1 MTEMPTSLVDILQW
15 RSINE
20 PNRLA
25 YRFLS
30 DGEQDEKL
38 LSYSELDRRA
48 RSIGALLQLSV
59 KPGDRVL
66 LLFQP
71 GLDFIAAY
79 FGCLYA
85 KVLAVP
91 AYPPHPARLE
101 ISLPLIRR
109 ISTDADA
116 AAVLLNSSLYHA
128 ITKQNSTREE
138 FAGMKLL
145 VTDDN
150 KLFVNADQW
159 RQPDIHANDVAFLQ
173 YSSGSTTIP
182 KGVMVTHKNLMHNLG
197 LIENCFEVSKE
208 DHGVIWLP
216 PYHDMGLIGGM
227 LQPIYSGASFTLLPH
242 LMFLQRPLRWL
253 QVISRFKATISGG
266 PNFAYHL
273 CIKKIRPEQRE
284 QLDLS
289 RWRVAFNGAEPIYHQ
304 TLDQFADYF
313 ASCGFRKE
321 AFAPCYGLA
330 ESTLFVVGGIKNGTP
345 LTNNFLIDGI
355 RQNLVIDSHGE
366 NASTQTMVSC
376 GHVNA
381 EQKIE
386 IVNTETHE
394 PCSPGEIGEIWI
406 NGNSVANGYWN
417 KPAETELNFN
427 AKLST
432 NNEQKF
438 LRTGDLG
445 FLHEDELYVTGR
457 LKNIIISEGK
467 NHYSH
472 DIERTVEESHTAIRS
487 LGCAAFS
494 IPHDGHED
502 VIIVIECE
510 HKLHGKEEEIGKAV
524 REAVSLNHGLK
535 VNAIKLTKPGS
546 IPRTTSG
553 KIKHFLC
560 KQYYLEGSLKEMEVL

>member
-15 RSINE
+15 RATNE
-20 PNRLA
+20 PDRLA

-30 DGEQDEKL
+30 DGEDNEEL
-38 LSYSELDRRA
+38 LSYSELDKRS
-48 RSIGALLQLSV
+48 RSIGALLQSSV
-59 KPGDRVL
+59 KAGDRVL

-91 AYPPHPARLE
+91 TYPPHPARLE
-101 ISLPLIRR
+101 IGLPLIRR

-116 AAVLLNSSLYHA
+116 AAVLLDSSLYHA
-128 ITKQNSTREE
+128 IINQNSARAD
-138 FAGMKLL
+138 FAKLKLL
-145 VTDDN
+145 VTDN
-150 KLFVNADQW
+150 KEFCIGSEGW
-159 RQPDIHANDVAFLQ
+159 EQPDVHSNDLAFLQ
-173 YSSGSTTIP
+173 YSSGSTTTP
-182 KGVMVTHKNLMHNLG
+182 KGVMITHKNLMHNLG
-197 LIENCFEVSKE
+197 LIKNCFGVSKE

-253 QVISRFKATISGG
+253 QAISRFKATISGG

-273 CIKKIRPEQRE
+273 CIKRIRPEQRE

-289 RWRVAFNGAEPIYHQ
+289 HWRVAFNGAEPIYHQ

-330 ESTLFVVGGIKNGTP
+330 ESTLFVVGGVKNGTP

-355 RQNLVIDSHGE
+355 RQHLVIDSSGE
-366 NASTQTMVSC
+366 NAGTQTMVSC
-376 GHVNA
+376 GHVNP
-381 EQKIE
+381 EQKIH

-394 PCSPGEIGEIWI
+394 PCLTGEIGEIWI

-417 KPAETELNFN
+417 KPAETEFIFN

-438 LRTGDLG
+438 LRTGDL
-445 FLHEDELYVTGR
+445 
-457 LKNIIISEGK
+457 
-467 NHYSH
+467 
-472 DIERTVEESHTAIRS
+472 
-487 LGCAAFS
+487 
-494 IPHDGHED
+494 
-502 VIIVIECE
+502 
-510 HKLHGKEEEIGKAV
+510 
-524 REAVSLNHGLK
+524 
-535 VNAIKLTKPGS
+535 
-546 IPRTTSG
+546 
-553 KIKHFLC
+553 
-560 KQYYLEGSLKEMEVL
+560 